1 MTDST
6 QSSTPADDLNED
18 GKAAAIQNG
27 AALFEAVEDAQRAAD
42 QIAIAAAKAAQDAA
56 ETVKQVQNEIAAAV
70 AQNGYNF
77 DVEQAD
83 LLNAVQAL
91 QDALLIA
98 TQKLQQHF
106 PPEQAESIAKFIESR
121 KNYIS
126 DLTPYLEKELE
137 QLHKDNPETA
147 AITLEDIASSFDLA
161 GCFSESDLNQLY
173 AEFEEDPAILD
184 GDPVLKYMEL
194 VFGAVRRAK
203 AKYTAEQGKT
213 QKKSS
218 TRLPIIKAK
227 RLQEIRY
234 PLDKV
239 NGTLWAGVLERG
251 IRRELKAETDIDSR
265 KGKQANI
272 YILIDFDEL
281 DGVKISRNLDSYD
294 KRVFIAIANLK
305 RQGLDYVTT
314 AQVYRAMGGRGTPS
328 RKDRDK
334 ILESVKFISMGRVFI
349 DNSEEAKLYKKYDRI
364 KENFPLLA
372 TAIGEG
378 YVNGMLVDDVIQII
392 EDPRL
397 ITFAENRGQIAT
409 VPIALLES
417 PISMTAANLT
427 LEDYLFTR
435 IARMRNTPALTRTIL
450 FTTIYERCGIK
461 SKMQKSRLPEKL
473 ERILEHYKTEK
484 WIKGYTITDRSIEVE
499 TYKK

>member
-6 QSSTPADDLNED
+6 QSSTPADDLNEGGARILTNED
-18 GKAAAIQNG
+18 GIEIFAAI
-27 AALFEAVEDAQRAAD
+27 EDAQRATD
-42 QIAIAAAKAAQDAA
+42 QMTIATAKA
-56 ETVKQVQNEIAAAV
+56 
-70 AQNGYNF
+70 
-77 DVEQAD
+77 EQAAQEESED
-83 LLNAVQAL
+83 TPAQLLNTVQIL

-98 TQKLQQHF
+98 TQKLQQYF
-106 PPEQAESIAKFIESR
+106 PPEQVEQITKSIESR
-121 KNYIS
+121 KEYIGG
-126 DLTPYLEKELE
+126 LTPYLEKELE
-137 QLHKDNPETA
+137 QLHTDNPETA
-147 AITLEDIASSFDLA
+147 AITLEDIANSFDLA
-161 GCFSESDLNQLY
+161 GCFEESGLEQLY
-173 AEFEEDPAILD
+173 SEYQEDPTILD
-184 GDPVLKYMEL
+184 GDPVLKYVEL

-203 AKYTAEQGKT
+203 AKYTAERGK
-213 QKKSS
+213 KRS

-227 RLQEIRY
+227 RLKEIGY

-265 KGKQANI
+265 RGKQANI
-272 YILIDFDEL
+272 YVLIDFDEL

-294 KRVFIAIANLK
+294 KRVFIAVANLK

-364 KENFPLLA
+364 KESFPLLA

-378 YVNGMLVDDVIQII
+378 YVNGILVDDVIHII

-484 WIKGYTITDRSIEVE
+484 WIKEYTITDRSIEVE

>member
-6 QSSTPADDLNED
+6 QSSTPADDLNEGGARILTNED
-18 GKAAAIQNG
+18 GIEIIAAI
-27 AALFEAVEDAQRAAD
+27 EDAQRATD
-42 QIAIAAAKAAQDAA
+42 QMTIATTKAEQAAQEESED
-56 ETVKQVQNEIAAAV
+56 TP
-70 AQNGYNF
+70 AQ
-77 DVEQAD
+77 
-83 LLNAVQAL
+83 LLNTVQIL

-98 TQKLQQHF
+98 TQKLQQYF
-106 PPEQAESIAKFIESR
+106 PPEQVEQITKSIESR
-121 KNYIS
+121 KEYIGG
-126 DLTPYLEKELE
+126 LTPYLEKELE
-137 QLHKDNPETA
+137 QLHTDNPETA
-147 AITLEDIASSFDLA
+147 AITLEDIANSFDLA
-161 GCFSESDLNQLY
+161 GCFEESDLEQLY
-173 AEFEEDPAILD
+173 SEYQEDPTILD
-184 GDPVLKYMEL
+184 GDPVLKYVEL

-203 AKYTAEQGKT
+203 AKYTAERGK
-213 QKKSS
+213 KRS

-227 RLQEIRY
+227 RLQEIKY

-334 ILESVKFISMGRVFI
+334 ILESVKFVSMGRVFI

-364 KENFPLLA
+364 KESFPLLA

-378 YVNGMLVDDVIQII
+378 YVNGILVDDVIHII

-409 VPIALLES
+409 VPVALLES

-450 FTTIYERCGIK
+450 FATIHERCGITTK
-461 SKMQKSRLPEKL
+461 KQKQRLPEKL

-484 WIKGYTITDRSIEVE
+484 WIKGYTITDRSIEIE